1 MKKTFFLYI
10 ILVLL
15 LPVRA
20 LASCGNLLDYSQSP
34 LRSGPAINL
43 CDAYAG
49 KVLLIVNTASRCG
62 FTSQFKQ
69 LEALYQKYDDQGLVI
84 LGFPSNDFN
93 QEEADSKDIAEV
105 CYSNYGVTFPM
116 FSASH
121 VRGKD
126 KTALFD
132 HLTALSDT
140 EVQWNFYKYLVS
152 RDGRQVQGFNSAAAP
167 LGGLLEEQVRSALQ
181 QP

>member
-1 MKKTFFLYI
+1 MFKQK
-10 ILVLL
+10 LL
-15 LPVRA
+15 FI
-20 LASCGNLLDYSQSP
+20 ASLFSSGYVAAEACNDWTNHELRK
-34 LRSGPAINL
+34 LRSTEVVNF
-43 CDAYAG
+43 CEFEG
-49 KVLLIVNTASRCG
+49 KPLLIVNTASRCG

-132 HLTALSDT
+132 HLTTLSDT

-167 LGGLLEEQVRSALQ
+167 LGGLLEEQVRSALK